1 MDLTLLIHP
10 ALAISVVLLV
20 ATAYLLKTRRRLYF
34 VAHYVAGILAFAL
47 VMTAFPLALYFV
59 ADAGGISLFP
69 PALIVHTAN
78 FVLAISAI
86 VVQGGLGMGML
97 LFGRRRGWYSTHRR
111 IAKYVLAIF
120 IAQGTLGLAVLY
132 GIIPYV
138 FGQ

>member
-1 MDLTLLIHP
+1 LDLTLLIHP

-20 ATAYLLKTRRRLYF
+20 TTAYLLKTRRKLYF
-34 VAHYVAGILAFAL
+34 VAHYVAGILAFVL
-47 VMTAFPLALYFV
+47 VMTAFPIGLYYV
-59 ADAGGISLFP
+59 YIDGGMSVFP
-69 PALIVHTAN
+69 PAIIIHTAN
-78 FVLAISAI
+78 FVLAIAAM
-86 VVQGGLGMGML
+86 VVQGGLGLGML
-97 LFGRRRGWYSTHRR
+97 LFGRKRGWYSTHRR